1 MPFFIML
8 FHSQNII
15 KGGGEVEY
23 QIIDTRKEDI
33 NMKYRVTINNFFTV
47 LQKSGKVTS
56 TVLRHFADKNV
67 AEEFASVHNSNFS
80 TATVSEVPA
89 SEAVDNVIYN

>member
-1 MPFFIML
+1 MPFFIL
-8 FHSQNII
+8 KISI

-56 TVLRHFADKNV
+56 TVLRHFADK
-67 AEEFASVHNSNFS
+67 EFASVHNSNFS
-80 TATVSEVPA
+80 TATVSEVPN

>member
-1 MPFFIML
+1 MPFFIL
-8 FHSQNII
+8 KISI

-23 QIIDTRKEDI
+23 QIIDTRKEGS
-33 NMKYRVTINNFFTV
+33 NMYRVTINNYFTV

-56 TVLRHFADKNV
+56 TVLRHFSDKDV

-80 TATVSEVPA
+80 TATVSEVPD
-89 SEAVDNVIYN
+89 SEAVDNVIYNSEED

>member
-1 MPFFIML
+1 MPFFIL
-8 FHSQNII
+8 KISI

-56 TVLRHFADKNV
+56 TVLRHFADKDV

-80 TATVSEVPA
+80 TATVSEVPN
-89 SEAVDNVIYN
+89 SEAIDNVIYN

>member
-1 MPFFIML
+1 MPFFIL
-8 FHSQNII
+8 KISI

-23 QIIDTRKEDI
+23 QIIDTRKEDS
-33 NMKYRVTINNFFTV
+33 NMYRVTINNYFTV

-56 TVLRHFADKNV
+56 TVLRHFADKDV

-80 TATVSEVPA
+80 TATVNEVTD